1 MVKAKVKKSKKK
13 HGNNWKKFWKLGVD
27 EFNTQYFDVSN
38 NGDLVVKEGYY
49 QYNIMDIVK
58 KYGTSTEVFFPFIL
72 ENRVR
77 DLIEFFNAY
86 IKILNYKGKFFYHYV
101 MKSNQNRDFVLP
113 AIAEGAHIE
122 VSSANELFLVKR
134 MLESEKFNRKIRV
147 TCNGPKTEQY
157 ISLIEELRDKGL
169 IIIPVIEN
177 GDELER
183 LKKFKGEVGVRVN
196 MDIKI
201 DAHWDKKYNHFG
213 FDEEELVKIGKI
225 RNLSMLHYHISTQN
239 EKIEG
244 FIKPLK
250 RAIELYAKLKANN
263 PNLDTINFG
272 GGMPVPYEKRKKLI
286 SVKNLVNQMIK
297 TAKKESD
304 KLGVRHPNL
313 VCEWGSYF
321 TAPSQISIFKIL
333 GEKSIVNKAD
343 TKWYFIDGSFITNLT
358 DTWSVVRHKWHF
370 APANHLNTRRL
381 QKVWLAGSTCD
392 ADDRYTASGNYVLL
406 PKLTEDVPD
415 LYLVVFDTGSYQYT
429 LSNNHCLLS
438 KPALVVCQNG
448 EVKLS
453 RRRQT
458 SEELGKLFGWNGDHK
473 K

>member
-1 MVKAKVKKSKKK
+1 MAKKK
-13 HGNNWKKFWKLGVD
+13 LKKPGVNWRKFWKLGME
-27 EFNTQYFDVSN
+27 EFNTQYFDIN
-38 NGDLVVKEGYY
+38 ANGDLMVKEGYF

-58 KYGTSTEVFFPFIL
+58 KYGTVTEVFFPFIL

-86 IKILNYKGKFFYHYV
+86 IKILNYKGKFYYHYV

-122 VSSANELFLVKR
+122 VSSVNELFLVKR
-134 MLESEKFNRKIRV
+134 MLERDKFNRKIRV

-157 ISLIEELRDKGL
+157 INLIEELRSSGL
-169 IIIPVIEN
+169 IIIPIIEN
-177 GDELER
+177 HQELHR
-183 LKKFKGEVGVRVN
+183 LEKFKGEVGVRVN
-196 MDIKI
+196 LDLKV

-213 FDEEELVKIGKI
+213 FDEEELLKIGKI

-250 RAIELYAKLKANN
+250 RAIEIYAKLKQHN

-272 GGMPVPYEKRKKLI
+272 GGMAVPYEKKKKPI

-304 KLGVRHPNL
+304 KLGVKHPNL

-321 TAPSQISIFKIL
+321 TAPSQITIFKIL
-333 GEKSIVNKAD
+333 CEKNIFKKHD
-343 TKWYFIDGSFITNLT
+343 TKWYFIDGSFISHLT

-370 APANHLNTRRL
+370 TTANNLNTRRL

-392 ADDRYTASGNYVLL
+392 SDDRYTASGSYVLL
-406 PKLTEDVPD
+406 PKITEETPE
-415 LYLVVFDTGSYQYT
+415 LYLVTFDTGSYQNT
-429 LSNNHCLLS
+429 FENNHCLIS
-438 KPALVVCQNG
+438 KPAIVVCQNG

-453 RRRQT
+453 RHRQT
-458 SEELGKLFGWNGDHK
+458 PEEIGRLFGWNGEHK
-473 K
+473 